1 MRLSRGVAAEDG
13 VVVDGTLVVVSVSIK
28 ELQMDLLQ
36 MEEFFPE
43 SRVSRLWQVKVMGGW
58 VRRSLGTIPLIV

>member
-13 VVVDGTLVVVSVSIK
+13 VVVDVTLVVVSVPIK
-28 ELQMDLLQ
+28 KLQMDLLQ
-36 MEEFFPE
+36 VEELLSE

-58 VRRSLGTIPLIV
+58 VRRSHGTIPRAR

>member
-13 VVVDGTLVVVSVSIK
+13 VVLDGTLVVVSVPIK

-36 MEEFFPE
+36 MEEFSPE

-58 VRRSLGTIPLIV
+58 VRRSHGTIPLIV